1 MVAEDATEGHTM
13 PHPSVWIPALASLVL
28 ASAAAAAPL
37 EVYGRLPTLEDA
49 ALSPDGSS
57 IAFVRTTQDQRLIV
71 IFSLKEHRFIG
82 GVRIG
87 DQKLR
92 AVQWADND
100 HVLLTTSSTGLPW
113 GFIGPDAELALMQAY
128 DVHKHKSRP
137 LLDSVRDVRALNV
150 VWNEPMIRREGND
163 TVVYLHG
170 YCVGDSTTPGLFKVN
185 LRTGTERVVR
195 QGTEDT
201 VEWLVDDKGQ
211 VAVEE
216 GYRERDRRWAF
227 KTPRDGHL
235 QEAVSGTEAIDRPD
249 LLGFD
254 AAGESV
260 IVSLIE
266 NDEVVWRKLSIKD
279 GKWGETF
286 AGEGAHAGVVVDEFS
301 QRIIGTR
308 LVAQE
313 PKYAFFD
320 PDLQER
326 WDWALRQYRGE
337 RVELVSLSQNRSKAL
352 LLVTGPRSGHRYQL
366 ADFDDRL
373 VETVGDVYD
382 GLDVIAEVRSV
393 TYAAADGYQIPAFL
407 TLPPGRP
414 AKNLPL
420 VILPHGGPEAH
431 DELHFDWWAQA
442 LAAQGYAVLQANFRG
457 SNLSL
462 DQVRAG
468 FGEWGR
474 KMQSDLSDGLRYLV
488 AQGIA
493 DPRRA
498 CIVGASYG
506 GYAALA
512 GATLEPG
519 TYRCAVSVAGI
530 SDLRAFGHWIEDRTR
545 HGEKTARRYW
555 DRFLGVSSPDDPK
568 LNDISPIRHV
578 PAVIIPVM
586 LIHGRDDTVVPYDQS
601 TDMVKAL
608 QRAGKTV
615 EFVSLKK
622 EDHWL
627 SRGETRLQLLNS
639 TVEFLRRNNPPD

>member
-1 MVAEDATEGHTM
+1 VVAEE
-13 PHPSVWIPALASLVL
+13 
-28 ASAAAAAPL
+28 
-37 EVYGRLPTLEDA
+37 
-49 ALSPDGSS
+49 
-57 IAFVRTTQDQRLIV
+57 
-71 IFSLKEHRFIG
+71 
-82 GVRIG
+82 
-87 DQKLR
+87 
-92 AVQWADND
+92 N
-100 HVLLTTSSTGLPW
+100 
-113 GFIGPDAELALMQAY
+113 
-128 DVHKHKSRP
+128 
-137 LLDSVRDVRALNV
+137 
-150 VWNEPMIRREGND
+150 
-163 TVVYLHG
+163 
-170 YCVGDSTTPGLFKVN
+170 
-185 LRTGTERVVR
+185 
-195 QGTEDT
+195 
-201 VEWLVDDKGQ
+201 
-211 VAVEE
+211 
-216 GYRERDRRWAF
+216 YRERDRRWAF
-227 KTPRDGHL
+227 RTARDGHL

-254 AAGESV
+254 AGGESV
-260 IVSLIE
+260 VVSLIE
-266 NDEVVWRKLSIKD
+266 NDDVVWRKLSLKD
-279 GKWGETF
+279 GKWGDLF
-286 AGEGAHAGVVVDEFS
+286 AADGSHAGVVVDETS

-313 PKYAFFD
+313 PRYAFLD
-320 PDLQER
+320 PELQER
-326 WDWALRQYRGE
+326 WEWALRQYRGE

-352 LLVTGPRSGHRYQL
+352 LLVTGPRSGHRYQV

-382 GLDVIAEVRSV
+382 GLDVIAEVRPV
-393 TYAAADGYQIPAFL
+393 TYAAADGYQIPAIL

-420 VILPHGGPEAH
+420 VVLPHGGPEAH

-442 LAAQGYAVLQANFRG
+442 LAAQGYAVLQPNFRG

-530 SDLRAFGHWIEDRTR
+530 SDLRAFGRWIDDSTR
-545 HGEKTARRYW
+545 RGEKTALRYL
-555 DRFLGVSSPDDPK
+555 DRFLGASSPDDPK
-568 LNDISPIRHV
+568 LNDISPIKHV
-578 PAVIIPVM
+578 QAVGIPVM

-608 QRAGKTV
+608 QRAGKAV

-639 TVEFLRRNNPPD
+639 TVEFLKRNNPPD